1 MIMKK
6 VLLVFVTLI
15 GIGKSYCQSPV
26 IDYFGQTP
34 PGDSAVIFAPGIIS
48 KTGRFEHAAIFSRD
62 GKEFYFSETP
72 ADWVFRHT
80 WVRKYKNNAWTAEQS
95 TSFSNWHT
103 GGESTISY
111 SNDSLIYTDGSD
123 FWFVARNDSDW
134 NLPNKLPNVINS
146 FDFQW
151 HPSISSNGN
160 IYFSSKGNI
169 YKSIK
174 KGNTYQIPELL
185 PSPVNSPDWD
195 ADVVIAPDESYI
207 IFNSNRVGGYGD
219 ADLYISYQSNDG
231 SWTNPK
237 NLGSKINSEKMDD
250 ASSISPDGK
259 YLFFS
264 RRTNEESDIYWVSSS
279 FIDSFKIQT
288 SSMKQTYEQNIQ
300 VYPNPTKNMIN
311 ITFGSIQ
318 YKTAL
323 VEITDISGK
332 LILSNTYHNLL
343 TATIDLTGIP
353 KGIYISTLS
362 VDCGKLNKKICIE

>member
-1 MIMKK
+1 MKK
-6 VLLVFVTLI
+6 ILLVFVTLI

-80 WVRKYKNNAWTAEQS
+80 WVRKYKNNAWTAEQT

-111 SNDSLIYTDGSD
+111 TNDSLIYTDGSD
-123 FWFVARNDSDW
+123 LWIVTRNDSDW
-134 NLPNKLPNVINS
+134 NEPNKLPDVINT
-146 FDFQW
+146 FDVQW

-169 YKSIK
+169 YRSIK
-174 KGNTYQIPELL
+174 RGNAYQIPELL
-185 PSPVNSPDWD
+185 PTPVNSSDWD
-195 ADVVIAPDESYI
+195 ADAVIAPDESYI

-237 NLGSKINSEKMDD
+237 NLGSKINSKKMDD

-264 RRTNEESDIYWVSSS
+264 RRTNQESDIYWVSTK
-279 FIDSFKIQT
+279 FIDSLKI
-288 SSMKQTYEQNIQ
+288 
-300 VYPNPTKNMIN
+300 
-311 ITFGSIQ
+311 
-318 YKTAL
+318 L
-323 VEITDISGK
+323 
-332 LILSNTYHNLL
+332 
-343 TATIDLTGIP
+343 
-353 KGIYISTLS
+353 
-362 VDCGKLNKKICIE
+362 